1 MSAAAS
7 SKAPAPN
14 LQDIL
19 RASRVIR
26 RAKQRIRH
34 DPRESVESKV
44 RRWQALEAPELPAA
58 IRAIRPYD
66 PHWPELSAR
75 EKARLAQALGPE
87 TPSEIRHIGSTSIP
101 GLAGK
106 PIIDLL
112 VAIDPAPRAAERMTA
127 GLAGLGYAP
136 YGTSPCDPEA
146 HWFWKLEADRCAFV
160 VHRCARSNPWIR
172 TAVNFRDYMR
182 AHPEDC
188 ANYEACKHRL
198 AEREDLSLF
207 EYSLEK
213 LILFYEIS
221 ERAEAWV
228 RERSGI
234 LGISGNM
241 ADGCGSFGTTTGC

>member
-1 MSAAAS
+1 MSEPVSPKAS
-7 SKAPAPN
+7 APN
-14 LQDIL
+14 LQEIL

-26 RAKQRIRH
+26 KAKQRIRH

-58 IRAIRPYD
+58 IRTIRPYD
-66 PHWPELSAR
+66 PQWPVLFAR
-75 EKARLAQALGPE
+75 EKARIAQSLEPE
-87 TPSEIRHIGSTSIP
+87 IPSEIRHIGSTSIP

-112 VAIDPAPRAAERMTA
+112 VAVEPTLRATETTTA
-127 GLAGLGYAP
+127 ALVGLGFGA

-146 HWFWKLEADRCAFV
+146 YWFWKLEADHCAFV
-160 VHRCARSNPWIR
+160 VHRCDRSNPWIR

-188 ANYEACKHRL
+188 ATYEACKDRL

-221 ERAEAWV
+221 ERAEAW
-228 RERSGI
+228 
-234 LGISGNM
+234 
-241 ADGCGSFGTTTGC
+241 AQQA